1 MTIKIGDDNDNIL
14 QGTQEGDWLQGN
26 GGKDALDGLGGNDW
40 LYGNDGQDVIFGGA
54 GNDYLSGGEDDD
66 TLYGD
71 DKYATYPSGLPGN
84 DTLVGG
90 GGNDHLEG
98 EQGNDV
104 LRGGSGVDLMWG
116 GDEADVFDFDLVSD
130 SPANARDWV
139 MDFSQTEGD
148 KLDVSGIDAKT
159 TNLFVNDV
167 FTFIG
172 SSDFTGASGQLR
184 FEQHDGFF
192 NVTTVSG
199 DTNGDQVA
207 DFEIVCFGFIDF
219 TTADFVL

>member
-116 GDEADVFDFDLVSD
+116 GTGGDIFDFDYVSD

-139 MDFSQTEGD
+139 MDFSKADGD
-148 KLDVSGIDAKT
+148 KLDLSGIDAKS
-159 TNLFVNDV
+159 TNFLINDA

-172 SSDFTGASGQLR
+172 NGGFSGVAGQLR
-184 FEQHDGFF
+184 FEQHDAFF
-192 NVTTVSG
+192 DNTRVSG
-199 DTNGDQVA
+199 DVNGDGAA
-207 DFEIVCFGFIDF
+207 DFEIICFGFIDF
-219 TTADFVL
+219 TTTDFLL